1 MLSDTAIFI
10 LIVLKYLLYS
20 FSCPS
25 FVHNVY
31 KGGINMEQIL
41 SMDFT
46 AYVGLAVVLYAIRQA
61 TGINNRFIPITAVI
75 LGIAFSIFENGAFNF
90 DTMMMGIQYALYGV
104 GTVATIK
111 YTLTKAE
118 NLEPKSK

>member
-1 MLSDTAIFI
+1 
-10 LIVLKYLLYS
+10 
-20 FSCPS
+20 
-25 FVHNVY
+25 
-31 KGGINMEQIL
+31 MEQIL